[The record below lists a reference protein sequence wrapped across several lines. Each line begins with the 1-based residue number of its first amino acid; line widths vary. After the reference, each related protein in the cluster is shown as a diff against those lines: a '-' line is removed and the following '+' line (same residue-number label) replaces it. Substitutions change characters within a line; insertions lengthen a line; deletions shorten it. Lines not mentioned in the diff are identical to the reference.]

1 VMDELK
7 RRLSKLVKEKSNI
20 KVLKFNGNT
29 NPIKIYN
36 KMRSHVN

>member
-1 VMDELK
+1 VDEIQ